1 MSVDFAELAR
11 KGHGMVPVVFND
23 GADGMAT
30 GPQRDGTLAVQK
42 GVKTT
47 YRPIEDFDIEGG
59 ILIERKAA

>member
-11 KGHGMVPVVFND
+11 RGNGMVPVVFVD

-42 GVKTT
+42 GAYTT
-47 YRPIEDFDIEGG
+47 FRPLEDFDIEGS